1 MWGDIWTGSPLY
13 IACSKANVYA
23 LEKMVENGADLNYDF
38 SEYNAVPLIHYALNY
53 KQYIKQEEYRELIA
67 FLILNKI
74 NVNIKTKSRDFDTT
88 IIGKMN
94 NNLITIDNNLIPI
107 KDIVDIKEK

>member
-1 MWGDIWTGSPLY
+1 MPLDLKINNLFKSNKY
-13 IACSKANVYA
+13 IY
-23 LEKMVENGADLNYDF
+23 
-38 SEYNAVPLIHYALNY
+38 
-53 KQYIKQEEYRELIA
+53 
-67 FLILNKI
+67 KI